1 MEPLINKYI
10 DPMVDYGFKR
20 IFKESGKKQLII
32 RPINAVFGL
41 DIVDVDIRDSE
52 QLGLTE
58 NERKASY
65 DLFCTTADGSTFI
78 IEVQLASQQYF
89 MERAIFYSS
98 LTIAHQAERGEWNFN
113 VQPVFFL
120 GLLNFDLRH
129 LDPSMANPDQFIHR
143 FSLREDSTHEQMSRA
158 LRFAFME
165 IERFN
170 KPKEECITFEDRFL
184 YMMKNLPTFVEK
196 PELFWDDPYFEEL
209 MEEAEFANMTEEQ
222 RWKYALAMK
231 QKWDYKNTIDYA
243 HDQGR
248 EEGMAEGREEGR
260 EEGIKQTAKNLK
272 SLGVSDE
279 MIAKATGLT
288 LDQIQAL

>member
-65 DLFCTTADGSTFI
+65 DLFCTTADGCTFI

-98 LTIAHQAERGEWNFN
+98 LTI
-113 VQPVFFL
+113 
-120 GLLNFDLRH
+120 
-129 LDPSMANPDQFIHR
+129 
-143 FSLREDSTHEQMSRA
+143 
-158 LRFAFME
+158 
-165 IERFN
+165 
-170 KPKEECITFEDRFL
+170 
-184 YMMKNLPTFVEK
+184 
-196 PELFWDDPYFEEL
+196 
-209 MEEAEFANMTEEQ
+209 
-222 RWKYALAMK
+222 
-231 QKWDYKNTIDYA
+231 
-243 HDQGR
+243 
-248 EEGMAEGREEGR
+248 
-260 EEGIKQTAKNLK
+260 
-272 SLGVSDE
+272 
-279 MIAKATGLT
+279 
-288 LDQIQAL
+288 DQIQAL